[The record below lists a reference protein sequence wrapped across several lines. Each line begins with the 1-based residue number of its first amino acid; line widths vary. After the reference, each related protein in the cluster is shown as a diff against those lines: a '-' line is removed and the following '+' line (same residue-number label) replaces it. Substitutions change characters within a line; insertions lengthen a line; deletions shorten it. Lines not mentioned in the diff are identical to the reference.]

1 MSAFEYASSESSSDD
16 SRNERVL
23 QWLNSQGDPDFENDN
38 HTRTGAEIVIQIK
51 GTDGQ
56 ADEYVHLRPPRS
68 NLDVDF
74 ESSTGTVTIRET
86 TTVPAAEIIGGE
98 AELQGEAEEGLYT
111 STAGSRPEAT
121 NLPHLSVLVRLNRG
135 ICELVALEELNDNS
149 LLLSIDIMGGHRL
162 STENHQYGFISG
174 RVVSI
179 LENALRQP
187 RQIRAMQILLPASQI
202 PWRWTAATVLVT
214 FGKISARERRNMGLI
229 YQRVREC
236 QYQIQEYDKVVP
248 KEKMLGE
255 LVEQEGV
262 AVRNLETLDVEERR
276 EWLGRYERIVDE
288 QAVVK
293 TRDQWVL
300 EGERLKEEHNAL
312 QDIIGGFTRV
322 ADGSEEFAR
331 RNQEI

>member
-1 MSAFEYASSESSSDD
+1 MSAFGYVSSEPSSED
-16 SRNERVL
+16 SRNERIL
-23 QWLNSQGDPDFENDN
+23 HWLNSQGDPDFENDN
-38 HTRTGAEIVIQIK
+38 HIRTGAEIVIRIK

-68 NLDVDF
+68 NIDVDF
-74 ESSTGTVTIRET
+74 ESSTGTVTIREV
-86 TTVPAAEIIGGE
+86 TTVPAAETMEGE
-98 AELQGEAEEGLYT
+98 VEQQGEAEEGLHP
-111 STAGSRPEAT
+111 STAGPMPEAT
-121 NLPHLSVLVRLNRG
+121 KPPHLSVLLRLNRS
-135 ICELVALEELNDNS
+135 ICELVALEELNDTS
-149 LLLSIDIMGGHRL
+149 LLLSIDIMDGQRL

-174 RVVSI
+174 RVVSA
-179 LENALRQP
+179 LENVMRQP

-202 PWRWTAATVLVT
+202 PWKWTATTVLVT
-214 FGKISARERRNMGLI
+214 FGKISGRERRNMGLI

-255 LVEQEGV
+255 LVEQEEV
-262 AVRNLETLDVEERR
+262 AVRNLEKLDVGERR
-276 EWLGRYERIVDE
+276 EWLEKYERIVDE

-312 QDIIGGFTRV
+312 MDVVGGFTKA
-322 ADGSEEFAR
+322 ADGLEELAR
-331 RNQEI
+331 RDKEI